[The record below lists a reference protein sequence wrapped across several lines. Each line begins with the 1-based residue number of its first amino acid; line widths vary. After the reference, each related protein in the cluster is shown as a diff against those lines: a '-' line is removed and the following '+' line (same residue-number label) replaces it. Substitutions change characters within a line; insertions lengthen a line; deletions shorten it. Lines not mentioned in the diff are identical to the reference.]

1 MKTQSLTTALAFLAA
16 AFMSGCQES
25 GPVAPEGL
33 GPQFHVDHAT
43 CQGHDKKT
51 NPDCNGDGV
60 GETVGEYSIVFT
72 NTGISPEITGSGS
85 ASVKI
90 TATYFQDADMGPLT
104 ISPLVSVDFASSC
117 FPAGGVI
124 AKGNFQIIV
133 EEQKKPPEKAT
144 VLYLFRA
151 LGTDGKSRVR
161 YEFSTSGVIGTVGNW
176 LPKGLAADGDPSSTN
191 TLTGTTWT
199 LGWNAGPNKDK
210 ACTGGGAF
218 SYEATMTRTS

>member
-60 GETVGEYSIVFT
+60 GETVGEYSIVLT
-72 NTGISPEITGSGS
+72 SGIAGLGSGS
-85 ASVKI
+85 AKI
-90 TATYFQDADMGPLT
+90 TATFLQDADMGPLT
-104 ISPLVSVDFASSC
+104 ISLLLSPSSGGLVTNGDDC

-124 AKGNFQIIV
+124 AKGNFQIIG
-133 EEQKKPPEKAT
+133 EEQENPPEKAT

-151 LGTDGKSRVR
+151 KGTDGKSRVR
-161 YEFSTSGVIGTVGNW
+161 YEFITSGDLDLAKNW
-176 LPKGLAADGDPSSTN
+176 LPKGIGQSNTVTGADSP
-191 TLTGTTWT
+191 WT

-210 ACTGGGAF
+210 ACTGGGTVR
-218 SYEATMTRTS
+218 YVATVTRTS